1 MSNVNSILFHR
12 FACKKYKNEI
22 EPEMKNI
29 AKLKQIM
36 MDYIDGKHP
45 TIKTFMIEEFAKE
58 LEKILENYQ

>member
-1 MSNVNSILFHR
+1 
-12 FACKKYKNEI
+12 
-22 EPEMKNI
+22 MKNI